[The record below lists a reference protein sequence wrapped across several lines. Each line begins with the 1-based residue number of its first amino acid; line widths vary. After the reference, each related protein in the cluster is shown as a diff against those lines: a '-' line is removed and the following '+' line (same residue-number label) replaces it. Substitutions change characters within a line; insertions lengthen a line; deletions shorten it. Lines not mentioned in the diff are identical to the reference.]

1 MEARKIFAAF
11 IMLSVFATGFAQE
24 TSKKAQREQKKTEK
38 QQQIEALINSNE
50 FVFEASQA
58 LPQGGKMVILT
69 GSSYTLK
76 FHNDTIESYLPFFGR
91 AYSVDYGGDG
101 GIKFKGKPDEYK
113 VITQKAGKGY
123 EIYASVKGQKDYY
136 KLHLSVSPDGGATLG
151 VDSNQRSNI
160 SYRGDIGKLDEAK

>member
-1 MEARKIFAAF
+1 MKARKIIAAF

-24 TSKKAQREQKKTEK
+24 TSKKALREQKKTEK

-50 FVFEASQA
+50 FVFEATQA
-58 LPQGGKMVILT
+58 LPQGGQMINLI

-76 FHNDTIESYLPFFGR
+76 FHNDTIESYLPFYGR

-113 VITQKAGKGY
+113 VTTPKNGRGYDINATIKGP
-123 EIYASVKGQKDYY
+123 KDYY
-136 KLHLSVSPDGGATLG
+136 KIHLSVSADGGATLV
-151 VDSNQRSNI
+151 VDSNQRSSI
-160 SYRGDIGKLDEAK
+160 SYRGDIEKLEKVK